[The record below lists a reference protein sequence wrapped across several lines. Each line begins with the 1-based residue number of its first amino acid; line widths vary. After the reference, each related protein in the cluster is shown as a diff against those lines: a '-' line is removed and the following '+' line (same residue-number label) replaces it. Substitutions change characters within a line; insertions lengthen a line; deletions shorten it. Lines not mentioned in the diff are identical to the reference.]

1 LIRSQ
6 PDSPIVKTRFATA
19 AALIA
24 VGKILAAETTALRF
38 GGERIGIPPLSLTES
53 LARGAAGA
61 GSLLPGA
68 NLPPA
73 SGLESLASAPNLLPR
88 TTLESRRRETL
99 QPGHLPRVSRRSG
112 MPIIEPGDAIDY
124 KLVIVPPNPGVDF
137 KLVIKDPRP
146 TGKLAER
153 K

>member
-1 LIRSQ
+1 M
-6 PDSPIVKTRFATA
+6 KTRFATA
-19 AALIA
+19 VALIA

-61 GSLLPGA
+61 GSLLPDA

-73 SGLESLASAPNLLPR
+73 SGLESLSSAPNLLPR
-88 TTLESRRRETL
+88 TALEARRRDTL
-99 QPGHLPRVSRRSG
+99 RPGHLPRVSRHSG
-112 MPIIEPGDAIDY
+112 MPIIEPGDAVDY
-124 KLVIVPPNPGVDF
+124 KLSIVPPNPGVDF
-137 KLVIKDPRP
+137 KLVIKEPRP
-146 TGKLAER
+146 TREVAET